1 MKLFLDA
8 TVLFTAAHNPRGKAA
23 LLVELAAQG
32 YWTLHSSSYAV
43 EEARR
48 NLERKFPES
57 FEQYERTGTTLSLTE
72 HHPDSRFPSGL
83 ARKDQPIFQAAMACR
98 ADYLLTGETEHE
110 TDSEEINAIVEYA
123 LGNHQC
129 VGSTVTGRIY

>member
-1 MKLFLDA
+1 LLA
-8 TVLFTAAHNPRGKAA
+8 SETTAA
-23 LLVELAAQG
+23 LLVELAGQG

-57 FEQYERTGTTLSLTE
+57 LEQFARIGTTLSLTE
-72 HHPDSRFPSGL
+72 HHPDYRFPSGL

-98 ADYLLTGETEHE
+98 ADYLVTG
-110 TDSEEINAIVEYA
+110 DLKDFGSFMNARERT
-123 LGNHQC
+123 LGVC
-129 VGSTVTGRIY
+129 ILTVTEFLAGIGV

>member
-32 YWTLHSSSYAV
+32 YWTLHSSSYSV

-48 NLERKFPES
+48 NLQREFPDAL
-57 FEQYERTGTTLSLTE
+57 EQFQRIGTTLSLTE
-72 HHPDSRFPSGL
+72 HHPDYRFPSGL

-98 ADYLLTGETEHE
+98 ADYLLTG
-110 TDSEEINAIVEYA
+110 D
-123 LGNHQC
+123 LKDF
-129 VGSTVTGRIY
+129 GSFMNVRERTFGVCILTVADFLAGIGG

>member
-1 MKLFLDA
+1 LLA
-8 TVLFTAAHNPRGKAA
+8 SEPTAA
-23 LLVELAAQG
+23 LLVELAGQG

-72 HHPDSRFPSGL
+72 HHPDYRFPSGL
-83 ARKDQPIFQAAMACR
+83 ARKDQPIFQAAMACQ
-98 ADYLLTGETEHE
+98 ADYLLTGDLKDFGSFMNARERTFGVCILTVAEFLA
-110 TDSEEINAIVEYA
+110 EIHV
-123 LGNHQC
+123 
-129 VGSTVTGRIY
+129 

>member
-1 MKLFLDA
+1 LLA
-8 TVLFTAAHNPRGKAA
+8 SETTAA
-23 LLVELAAQG
+23 LLVELAGQG

-72 HHPDSRFPSGL
+72 HHPDYRFPSGL

-98 ADYLLTGETEHE
+98 ADYLLTGETEHNA
-110 TDSEEINAIVEYA
+110 DSEAINAIVDTISA
-123 LGNHQC
+123 LVAPPGAVFINPAHP
-129 VGSTVTGRIY
+129 STSRGYLP

>member
-1 MKLFLDA
+1 VKLFLDA

-32 YWTLHSSSYAV
+32 YWTLHSSSYSV

-48 NLERKFPES
+48 NLQREFPDAL
-57 FEQYERTGTTLSLTE
+57 EQFQRIGTTLSLTE
-72 HHPDSRFPSGL
+72 HHPDYRFPSGL

-98 ADYLLTGETEHE
+98 ADYLLTG
-110 TDSEEINAIVEYA
+110 D
-123 LGNHQC
+123 LKDF
-129 VGSTVTGRIY
+129 GSFMNVRERTFGVCILTVADFLAGIGG

>member
-8 TVLFTAAHNPRGKAA
+8 NVLFTAAHNPRGKAA
-23 LLVELAAQG
+23 LLVELAAEG
-32 YWTLHSSSYAV
+32 YWSLHSSSYAV

-48 NLERKFPES
+48 NMERKFPES
-57 FEQYERTGTTLSLTE
+57 LDQFERISTALSLTE
-72 HHPDSRFPSGL
+72 HHPDYRFPSGL
-83 ARKDQPIFQAAMACR
+83 TRKDQPIFQAAMACR

-110 TDSEEINAIVEYA
+110 TDSEEINAIVGYA

-129 VGSTVTGRIY
+129 VGSTVRGRIE

>member
-32 YWTLHSSSYAV
+32 YWTLHSSSYSV

-48 NLERKFPES
+48 NLQRKFPDALEQ
-57 FEQYERTGTTLSLTE
+57 FERIGSALSLTE
-72 HHPDSRFPSGL
+72 HHPDYRFPSGL

-98 ADYLLTGETEHE
+98 ADYLLTG
-110 TDSEEINAIVEYA
+110 D
-123 LGNHQC
+123 LKDF
-129 VGSTVTGRIY
+129 GSFMNVRERTFGVCILTVADFLAGIGG